1 MKKGLL
7 IVMMLC
13 LATVA
18 YSAENETQVQNN
30 TQAQGDVYSLS
41 TTFVKM
47 IPGDA
52 YYVYVLK
59 NGIRNDNVTWELL
72 DMQPFNFEIEGGVTQ
87 DQQLHTGPIVLI
99 QSPNATGPDMY
110 GSFVIQ
116 IAGTTEVRVTVDYR

>member
-1 MKKGLL
+1 
-7 IVMMLC
+7 MMLC

-18 YSAENETQVQNN
+18 YSAENETQVQNG
-30 TQAQGDVYSLS
+30 TQAQEEVYSQN

-47 IPGDA
+47 VPGVP

-59 NGIRNDNVTWELL
+59 NGVRDDNVTWELTN
-72 DMQPFNFEIEGGVTQ
+72 MNPFNCEIAGGVTQ

-110 GSFVIQ
+110 GSLVIR
-116 IAGTTEVRVTVDYR
+116 IAGTTEIRVTVDYR